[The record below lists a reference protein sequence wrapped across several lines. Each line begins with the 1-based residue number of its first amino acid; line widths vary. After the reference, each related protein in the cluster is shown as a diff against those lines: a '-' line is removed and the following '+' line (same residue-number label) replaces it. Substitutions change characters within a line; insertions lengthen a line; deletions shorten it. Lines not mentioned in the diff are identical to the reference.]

1 MHPRGVRD
9 CAGNPCSALG
19 TSVIILLGSNHL
31 LLRRVAPRLGF
42 ALVLIVAGGC
52 GNPHSGNPPQV
63 LSGISLTN
71 QAGSTLGAAEL
82 SGNVV
87 LLNLMFTS
95 CPSVCPAQTRA
106 LTEVRAQLP
115 EAVRERTRFV
125 SVSVDPANDDI
136 PALKRFAVAY
146 GADQPGWHF
155 VRTNAA
161 STELLG
167 ARLAAFAPN
176 TAPKPAE
183 HGTALYLFDRGGRL
197 VQRYR
202 GAPIE
207 VSHLAREISAL
218 DELKPSGARL
228 ASN

>member
-1 MHPRGVRD
+1 M
-9 CAGNPCSALG
+9 
-19 TSVIILLGSNHL
+19 LGSNHL
-31 LLRRVAPRLGF
+31 SLRRVAPRLGF
-42 ALVLIVAGGC
+42 ALVLTLAGAC
-52 GNPHSGNPPQV
+52 RTRHDASPPQV
-63 LSGISLTN
+63 LSGISLTD
-71 QAGSTLGAAEL
+71 QAGTTLGADEL
-82 SGNVV
+82 AGNVV

-106 LTEVRAQLP
+106 LAEVRAQLP

-125 SVSVDPANDDI
+125 SVSVDPANDDA

-146 GADQPGWHF
+146 GADQPGGHF
-155 VRTNAA
+155 TRTDAQ
-161 STELLG
+161 STERLG
-167 ARLAAFAPN
+167 ARLAAFAPD
-176 TAPKPAE
+176 TAPTPAE

-202 GAPIE
+202 GAPLD